1 MRTLTLLFLGVVI
14 GWAAGG
20 VDWTRNAV
28 GQEGPLLKANE
39 EGSILTE
46 RLTPPEAV
54 AAGDAVEMAQSE
66 VHPFLTQFAGR
77 YQIFADA
84 GGCYRIDTVTGRV
97 WHITLHMQPRVVASA
112 VEPEYAK

>member
-1 MRTLTLLFLGVVI
+1 MRTLALLFLGVVV

-20 VDWTRNAV
+20 ADWTRDAV
-28 GQEGPLLKANE
+28 GQ

-54 AAGDAVEMAQSE
+54 AAGDAVAAERME
-66 VHPFLTQFAGR
+66 IHPFLPQFSGR

-84 GGCYRIDTVTGRV
+84 GGCYRVDTVTGCV
-97 WHITLHMQPRVVASA
+97 WHITLHMPPRVVARA
-112 VEPEYAK
+112 VEAEDAR